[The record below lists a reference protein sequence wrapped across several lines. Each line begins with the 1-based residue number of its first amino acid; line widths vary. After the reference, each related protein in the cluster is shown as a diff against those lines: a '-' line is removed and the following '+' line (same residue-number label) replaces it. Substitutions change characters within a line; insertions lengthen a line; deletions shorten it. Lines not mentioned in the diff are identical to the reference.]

1 MQRPWGEH
9 RVLTQQPEE
18 MIVEHRWNTKSAV
31 VPSKQELEQIGLL
44 PDRLGCDP
52 KDVAQHEPG
61 GMVFTKGARR
71 WLACLGFVQCVKVAP
86 LQRVHHRMAQV
97 REQVAQGERD
107 VTTLLQ
113 QVVRQFLHTGDAFP

>member
-1 MQRPWGEH
+1 MQRPCCEH

-18 MIVEHRWNTKSAV
+18 MIVEHRWNTEPAV

-44 PDRLGCDP
+44 RDGLGRDS

-61 GMVFTKGARR
+61 GLDLTKGVRR

-86 LQRVHHRMAQV
+86 LQPVHHRMAQV
-97 REQVAQGERD
+97 REQVPQGERD
-107 VTTLLQ
+107 LTALL
-113 QVVRQFLHTGDAFP
+113 